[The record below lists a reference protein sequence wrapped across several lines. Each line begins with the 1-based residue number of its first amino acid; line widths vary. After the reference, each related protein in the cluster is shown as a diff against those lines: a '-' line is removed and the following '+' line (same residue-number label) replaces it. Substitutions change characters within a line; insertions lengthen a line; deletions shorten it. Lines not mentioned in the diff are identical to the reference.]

1 MKQNSYTMLLQISN
15 KDSLNS
21 LPVSDWQTVYSILFL
36 IIGISFFGI
45 ILFLI
50 LKLKKT
56 NKDLSESDIKNETKT
71 NTNTKA
77 VLNIEQEKIKRIT
90 TQKLELKNQENKSDT
105 TVIKENSEITIEIN
119 VSKTLINKIEI
130 EDQSNE
136 KYIGYNPIN
145 LFAQTEPLNYPY
157 VLMPNYNSVIKFPRK
172 GRSGRKGY
180 KEEDFKKYIDKYF
193 KSCFQIFD
201 DRFILI
207 KNSSKPFEPDFTIID
222 EKNGINIFIDIEIDE
237 PYEGINDVVNR
248 KPTHFQYSD
257 TNRNNAFK
265 NRGWII
271 IRFAEIQVHQQP
283 DSCCL
288 FIFDVINSINP
299 TYEIP
304 ETLTNIH
311 KIEPIRQWTKEEAEI
326 WSINKYR
333 ENYLGILVFGIVKD
347 NITFLDINETEL
359 GNKIE
364 EKVIDDKIII
374 IPKVTK
380 KTNPIIEQINSSI
393 KLNKYLSFKY
403 IDNKTIVNPIK
414 LTETTLTAFCYVKNC
429 ERFFEIKNISDLK
442 QKDNYYTLRVAG
454 PSIGLVKITTIVN
467 TAINYHRHIRMKY
480 TRRTWNNMLV
490 DVETGELLIDRIE
503 AKESIRTIND
513 VQLAITALTREQIEN
528 FRLNKNYITA
538 YCNKREEQRTF
549 KFERIGE
556 IEILDI

>member
-1 MKQNSYTMLLQISN
+1 MLLQISN

-347 NITFLDINETEL
+347 NITFLDINETE
-359 GNKIE
+359 K
-364 EKVIDDKIII
+364 
-374 IPKVTK
+374 
-380 KTNPIIEQINSSI
+380 
-393 KLNKYLSFKY
+393 
-403 IDNKTIVNPIK
+403 K
-414 LTETTLTAFCYVKNC
+414 LTL
-429 ERFFEIKNISDLK
+429 
-442 QKDNYYTLRVAG
+442 
-454 PSIGLVKITTIVN
+454 
-467 TAINYHRHIRMKY
+467 
-480 TRRTWNNMLV
+480 
-490 DVETGELLIDRIE
+490 
-503 AKESIRTIND
+503 
-513 VQLAITALTREQIEN
+513 
-528 FRLNKNYITA
+528 
-538 YCNKREEQRTF
+538 
-549 KFERIGE
+549 
-556 IEILDI
+556 

>member
-1 MKQNSYTMLLQISN
+1 MLLQISN

>member
-1 MKQNSYTMLLQISN
+1 MLLQISN

-193 KSCFQIFD
+193 KCCFQIFD

-237 PYEGINDVVNR
+237 PYEGINDVENR

-283 DSCCL
+283 ESCCL

-304 ETLTNIH
+304 ETLTNTH

-333 ENYLGILVFGIVKD
+333 ENYLGILGFGIV
-347 NITFLDINETEL
+347 NNSITYLDINETEL
-359 GNKIE
+359 GKKIE

-374 IPKVTK
+374 VPKVTK
-380 KTNPIIEQINSSI
+380 KANPIIEQINSSI
-393 KLNKYLSFKY
+393 ELNKYLSFKY

-414 LTETTLTAFCYVKNC
+414 VTETTLTAFCYVKNC

-442 QKDNYYTLRVAG
+442 QKDKYYTLRVAG
-454 PSIGLVKITTIVN
+454 PLLGLDKITTIVN

-513 VQLAITALTREQIEN
+513 VQLAITALTKEQIEN
-528 FRLNKNYITA
+528 YRLNKNYITA

-549 KFERIGE
+549 KFDRIGE